1 MPEIANLPIFP
12 LSLVLHPQEQ
22 VPLHIFEERYKELVQ
37 FCTENDSPFGVLLA
51 EDEDVAEVG
60 CTARI
65 ERILQRYEDGRMD
78 ILVVGEERFR
88 IRRIHRQKP
97 YLSAD
102 VEIMEEQE
110 AAQEADVRERVITQH
125 MRLLE
130 LVGEQV
136 RPSLY
141 ENVERL
147 SFVISPRAGL
157 DPEQKQQLLE
167 MNTERERLAYLA
179 KHMEQLIPRVERM
192 EEVRRKVQSNGHFP
206 DFPPENL

>member
-1 MPEIANLPIFP
+1 MPEIANLPLFP
-12 LSLVLHPQEQ
+12 LSLVLHPEEQ
-22 VPLHIFEERYKELVQ
+22 VPLHIFEERYKEMVQ
-37 FCTENDSPFGVLLA
+37 YCTENDSPFGILHA

-65 ERILQRYEDGRMD
+65 DRILQRYEDGRMD

-88 IRRIHRQKP
+88 IRQIHREKA

-102 VEIMEEQE
+102 VEIMEEEQDRT
-110 AAQEADVRERVITQH
+110 EADVRERAITQH

-157 DPEQKQQLLE
+157 EPEQKQRLLE
-167 MNTERERLAYLA
+167 MNTEGERLDFLVN
-179 KHMEQLIPRVERM
+179 HMEQLIPRVERM
-192 EEVRRKVQSNGHFP
+192 EKVRRKVQSNGHFP
-206 DFPPENL
+206 DSPPENL